1 MFSLKGLFSHKPTT
15 LNSPCKG
22 ELVALDKI
30 PDDTFK
36 KEILGPT
43 VGIEPQEG
51 LIFAPCD
58 GTLSHVINTKH
69 AVTILAKDGAQ
80 ILVHVGID
88 TVKLKGEFFESLV
101 GNNVQVKQGQPLIK
115 FDNEAIKAKGFST
128 LVTMVVCN
136 AKNFKAVEKSG
147 NLGNVDN
154 TQVIFTITANA

>member
-1 MFSLKGLFSHKPTT
+1 M
-15 LNSPCKG
+15 
-22 ELVALDKI
+22 
-30 PDDTFK
+30 
-36 KEILGPT
+36 
-43 VGIEPQEG
+43 
-51 LIFAPCD
+51 
-58 GTLSHVINTKH
+58 
-69 AVTILAKDGAQ
+69 AKDGAQ

-154 TQVIFTITANA
+154 TQVLFTITANA